1 MSRPPVGRLNIDLDE
16 LLAIIEQARHRPLRD
31 EEAVKLSAAIE
42 TLGWLTGELEAQKTS
57 ARRLYRMLFGP
68 SSEKTS
74 VVFPQQ
80 EDDGE
85 AAEAEQTGARET
97 DAGNAED
104 ASEHSD
110 EDTDKGNDKRKGHGR
125 NPAAAYRGA
134 DKICVDHESLKPGDL
149 CPACGQGKVY
159 RQQRPKVLVRVTGGA
174 PLGAKVYELSR
185 LRCNLCG
192 EVFTARA
199 PPDAGRKKYDE
210 TAAATI
216 ALLRYGSGL
225 PFNRLQRLQAS
236 VGIPLPASTQWD
248 VVHSAAPAVLPAYNE
263 LIRQAA
269 QGELFHNDDT
279 KMPVLALTG
288 KRRATEAP
296 DDDPPERTGMFTTG
310 IVSVVEGRRIALFFT
325 GRQHAGENLTDVLKH
340 RTAEL
345 ASPIQMCDGLSRNVP
360 EAFATILA
368 NCLSHA
374 RRYFVDVADNFPA
387 ECRYVLETLAE
398 LFRNDAIARKRQMS
412 AKQRLA
418 FHQAHS
424 GPLMDELKNWFDTQ
438 FKERKVEPNSG
449 LGQAFSY
456 MLKRYSELTLF
467 LRQPGA
473 PLSNNVVERALK
485 RAIVHRKNSLFYR
498 SLDGARV
505 GDIFMSLIH
514 TAELCGTDPLDYLVA
529 LQQHAEQVA
538 NAPGAWMPWNYQATR
553 AELIDEAAGA
563 AVA

>member
-16 LLAIIEQARHRPLRD
+16 LRAIIEQARHRPLRD
-31 EEAVKLSAAIE
+31 EEAVILDAAAD
-42 TLGWLTGELEAQKTS
+42 TLAWLTGKLEAQTS
-57 ARRLYRMLFGP
+57 SAQRLYRMLFGP

-74 VVFPQQ
+74 VVFPQP

-85 AAEAEQTGARET
+85 GNKEQTGASEA
-97 DAGNAED
+97 DAGNASD
-104 ASEHSD
+104 ASERSD
-110 EDTDKGNDKRKGHGR
+110 ADTDKGKDKRKGHGR

-149 CPACGQGKVY
+149 CPACGKGKVY
-159 RQQRPKVLVRVTGGA
+159 EQQRPKVLVRVTGGA
-174 PLGAKVYELSR
+174 PLGAKVYELLR
-185 LRCNLCG
+185 FRCNLCG

-199 PPDAGRKKYDE
+199 PPAAGEKKYDE
-210 TAAATI
+210 TAAAMI

-248 VVHSAAPAVLPAYNE
+248 IVNSAAPSARPAYEE
-263 LIRQAA
+263 LVRQAA

-279 KMPVLALTG
+279 TTTVLSLTG
-288 KRRATEAP
+288 KRRAKEAP
-296 DDDPPERTGMFTTG
+296 EDDPAERTGMFTTG

-325 GRQHAGENLTDVLKH
+325 GRQHAGENLTAVLKH
-340 RTAEL
+340 RAAEL
-345 ASPIQMCDGLSRNVP
+345 AAPIQMCDGLSRNVP

-374 RRYFVDVADNFPA
+374 RRYFVDVADNFPT

-398 LFRNDAIARKRQMS
+398 LFRNDAIARKQQMS

-418 FHQAHS
+418 FHQAQS
-424 GPLMDELKNWFDTQ
+424 GPLMDELKKWFNTQ

-467 LRQPGA
+467 LRVPGA

-505 GDIFMSLIH
+505 GDMFMSLIH
-514 TAELCGTDPLDYLVA
+514 TAELHGADPLDYLVA

-538 NAPGAWMPWNYQATR
+538 KAPGAWMPWNYQATR
-553 AELIDEAAGA
+553 AKLIDEAA
-563 AVA
+563 